1 MFIFGGSGSRLHETG
16 NSLYDLYNF
25 KSEIILKFLFKKKN
39 YTIYKKNSCINI
51 KYWFKRKKFLCCL
64 WNLKLNKFE
73 YPMWYKVL
81 TQKVAVLYTNGR
93 NVSLKRNMSI
103 IKCLLNVYILIKVSE
118 KTYNIILKCGLFRYS
133 PFKN

>member
-64 WNLKLNKFE
+64 
-73 YPMWYKVL
+73 
-81 TQKVAVLYTNGR
+81 
-93 NVSLKRNMSI
+93 
-103 IKCLLNVYILIKVSE
+103 
-118 KTYNIILKCGLFRYS
+118 
-133 PFKN
+133 